1 MIPVMGYAWFIP
13 IGFLAGAYG
22 TLIGAGG
29 GFVLVPLLLF
39 LSPSEQPAAITAT
52 SFVVILLNAAS
63 GTAAYARMKR
73 IGYKTGILFALATIP
88 GAVAGS
94 ALTVLISRKTFGLV
108 FGALLIG
115 AAAFLIFRQLAK
127 RGPGDVPAADPRAA
141 PGPAVV
147 ETVIDRE
154 GNAHALS
161 YDIRLGMGLSFLIG
175 LLSSLIGIGGGIIHV
190 PLLTY
195 LLGFPLHIATATSHF
210 ILMFTALAAVV
221 THILNGTFPSDLL
234 RLLFLAI
241 GVVPGAQL
249 GALVSRRVSTPW
261 IVVGLAAALGLVG
274 IRLIAACFS

>member
-1 MIPVMGYAWFIP
+1 MIPAMSYAWFIP

-39 LSPSEQPAAITAT
+39 ISPSEQPAVITAT
-52 SFVVILLNAAS
+52 SFAIIFLNAVS
-63 GTAAYARMKR
+63 GTAAYAGMRR
-73 IGYKTGILFALATIP
+73 IGYKTGILFALATVP
-88 GAVAGS
+88 GAIAGS
-94 ALTVLISRKTFGLV
+94 ALTPLISRSAFGLL
-108 FGALLIG
+108 FGAALIG
-115 AAAFLIFRQLAK
+115 AAAFLIARQLAR
-127 RGPGDVPAADPRAA
+127 RGPNNSTAAGPRAA

-154 GNAHALS
+154 GNAYALS
-161 YDIRLGMGLSFLIG
+161 YDVRLGMGLSLLIG
-175 LLSSLIGIGGGIIHV
+175 LISSLIGIGGGLIHV

-210 ILMFTALAAVV
+210 ILMFTALAAAV
-221 THILNGTFPSDLL
+221 THIINGTFPSDLL

-249 GALVSRRVSTPW
+249 GAFVSRRISTPW

-274 IRLIAACFS
+274 IRLIATAI